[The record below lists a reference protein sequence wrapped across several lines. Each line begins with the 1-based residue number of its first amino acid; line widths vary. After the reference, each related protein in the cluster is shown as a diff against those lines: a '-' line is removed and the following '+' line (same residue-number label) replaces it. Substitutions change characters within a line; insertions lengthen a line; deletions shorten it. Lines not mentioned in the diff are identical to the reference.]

1 MQSQLQE
8 CSKFS
13 SWKQQFD
20 LFVDE
25 SNLWSCG
32 RDNEEEETMTSSPST
47 VGEKLYGDERGPGIA
62 VLSSGNGRNGKVKIM
77 ESEDWT

>member
-32 RDNEEEETMTSSPST
+32 RDNEEEETMTLHPQWEKNCMEMREGLVLQYSALEMEET
-47 VGEKLYGDERGPGIA
+47 VR
-62 VLSSGNGRNGKVKIM
+62 
-77 ESEDWT
+77 